1 MAAED
6 RWCKCAHADKERC
19 AELLARGERT
29 AEARRMRRERS
40 PGRGLTIYG
49 HERDGMRVRD
59 DSSSFSL
66 RKSGNTEKDKQGALE
81 AHFAAGR
88 FVPLL
93 KRMRTAAG
101 PACADG
107 DGIDAVSE
115 RDVGVGGGALDA
127 RLIADEFIGGAQ
139 RGKKGRIGGQF
150 PAGAAAEEFHFPFE
164 FSFGALA
171 GRFHLI
177 AHAGGD
183 ALAQSGLELG
193 ELVLALGANVDLEF
207 GFVGDGV
214 DGSARGG
221 GDFDVDEA
229 DRGAHEGVDG
239 IGHAEVGPTVAAGTV
254 DGGFEAAGGQRFGGD
269 VVGAGAIKDNY
280 GFQLRLVGFDEGAH
294 AAEIAF
300 TFFANVGDEKDGAAR
315 LDMGFLASAG
325 YGDERGETRAVIGDS
340 GGEEAITVVADFY
353 FGGGG
358 KDGVEMGGEH
368 DHFFFVC
375 AAQLADHVAGLVD
388 LHFEA
393 GRGEKKLHGG
403 SPLRF
408 LKWGRGN
415 FGQARLLLVYPGEI
429 AGKPGQRG
437 AHFGIVGELR
447 ARNRTVAMRNT
458 GGPDGHG
465 EEDNPK
471 GSVFHRGVPH
481 VGRDQLR
488 AASAQ
493 RACTS
498 DSVRTRADCLAA
510 SKMRPTRA
518 SSAGMPWRSS
528 QKSTL
533 DLPLIGPISMIWS
546 RPKRCEGTP
555 L

>member
-1 MAAED
+1 
-6 RWCKCAHADKERC
+6 
-19 AELLARGERT
+19 
-29 AEARRMRRERS
+29 
-40 PGRGLTIYG
+40 
-49 HERDGMRVRD
+49 MRVSG
-59 DSSSFSL
+59 DSSSFFL
-66 RKSGNTEKDKQGALE
+66 REFGSAEKGEQSALE
-81 AHFAAGR
+81 AKLAACG

-101 PACADG
+101 AAGPDG
-107 DGIDAVSE
+107 DGVDAAGK
-115 RDVGVGGGALDA
+115 RDVGVGGGALNA

-139 RGKKGRIGGQF
+139 GGEQRGVGGQF
-150 PAGAAAEEFHFPFE
+150 PTGTAAEEIDLPFELALGTIASGFHFVPN
-164 FSFGALA
+164 
-171 GRFHLI
+171 
-177 AHAGGD
+177 AGGD
-183 ALAQSGLELG
+183 AVAQSGLEFG
-193 ELVLALGANVDLEF
+193 ELVLTFGANVDFKF
-207 GFVGDGV
+207 GFVGNGV
-214 DGSARGG
+214 DRGAAFDLPDVEGGARGG
-221 GDFDVDEA
+221 GNFGVDEA

-239 IGHAEVGPTVAAGTV
+239 IGHAEVGPTVAAGTG
-254 DGGFEAAGGQRFGGD
+254 DGGFEAAGGQRFGGY
-269 VVGAGAIKDNY
+269 VVGAGAVKDNH

-403 SPLRF
+403 SALRF

-415 FGQARLLLVYPGEI
+415 FGQARLLLVDPSEI

-437 AHFGIVGELR
+437 AHFGIVSELR
-447 ARNRTVAMRNT
+447 ARSRTVAMRNT
-458 GGPDGHG
+458 GGPDGHA

-510 SKMRPTRA
+510 SKMRPTSA

-528 QKSTL
+528 QKRTL
-533 DLPLIGPISMIWS
+533 DLPLKGPISMIWS